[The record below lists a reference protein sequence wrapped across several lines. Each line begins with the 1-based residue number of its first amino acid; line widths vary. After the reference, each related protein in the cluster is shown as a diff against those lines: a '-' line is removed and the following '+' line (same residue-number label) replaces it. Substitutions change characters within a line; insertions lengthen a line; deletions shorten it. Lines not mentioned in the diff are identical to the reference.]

1 MNDEMNRKT
10 HAINKGLKDWYHQQN
25 FGFSPEVLPTG
36 EAMPLGL
43 HPVLGLQFRYDT
55 EVLE

>member
-1 MNDEMNRKT
+1 MNRKT

-25 FGFSPEVLPTG
+25 FGFSLGVLPTG

-43 HPVLGLQFRYDT
+43 HIVLGLQFRYDT